1 MICKRLYHILP
12 GVVLV
17 PRLGW
22 FWQLSGGR
30 CCVEELRSPTGYL
43 GRWTLP
49 EDETCAEDLRAD
61 WVQRSVKL
69 RSGVRE
75 TATVL
80 SANCNTLE

>member
-1 MICKRLYHILP
+1 MWIMISKRFPHFAVRP
-12 GVVLV
+12 V

-30 CCVEELRSPTGYL
+30 CCAEELRSPTGYL

-49 EDETCAEDLRAD
+49 EDETCTEDLRAD

-69 RSGVRE
+69 RSGV
-75 TATVL
+75 
-80 SANCNTLE
+80 